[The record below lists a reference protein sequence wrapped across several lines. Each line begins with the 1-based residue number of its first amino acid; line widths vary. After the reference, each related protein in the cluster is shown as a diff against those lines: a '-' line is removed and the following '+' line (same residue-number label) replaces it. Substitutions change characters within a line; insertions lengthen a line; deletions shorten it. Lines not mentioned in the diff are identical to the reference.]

1 MSSEDWE
8 YNTCRAWVGRPA
20 EMIEDCRQLEHKEK
34 DNNKAIGDE
43 VIKIELVVLDS
54 SSFLEVICLPML
66 VS

>member
-1 MSSEDWE
+1 
-8 YNTCRAWVGRPA
+8 
-20 EMIEDCRQLEHKEK
+20 
-34 DNNKAIGDE
+34 

>member
-1 MSSEDWE
+1 
-8 YNTCRAWVGRPA
+8 
-20 EMIEDCRQLEHKEK
+20 MIEYCRQLGYKEK
-34 DNNKAIGDE
+34 DDNKAIGDE